1 MRSRRAWPMHDA
13 LTEKGLSVLSVRR
26 ISTTFKAVI
35 YMREAES
42 KKRVSMPVE
51 TISQIQRSCIEHDD
65 NMRWLIALKHQY
77 NTHGLCSGGCGQKNQ
92 PKDKG
97 EKDVQDCL
105 YRTSSEARTC

>member
-51 TISQIQRSCIEHDD
+51 TVSQIRAAQRIEHDD
-65 NMRWLIALKHQY
+65 NMRWLIALKHQC
-77 NTHGLCSGGCGQKNQ
+77 NRH
-92 PKDKG
+92 
-97 EKDVQDCL
+97 V
-105 YRTSSEARTC
+105 